1 MVPEFANIYCIW
13 GNINGISRQFIFII
27 RMQREQAQIL
37 RQQQDQAY
45 LDSLKADQEKVK
57 EHHGTPLSS

>member
-1 MVPEFANIYCIW
+1 M
-13 GNINGISRQFIFII
+13 I

-57 EHHGTPLSS
+57 DISVVNNKIFTV

>member
-1 MVPEFANIYCIW
+1 
-13 GNINGISRQFIFII
+13 
-27 RMQREQAQIL
+27 MQREQAQIL

-57 EHHGTPLSS
+57 DHEQQNQLLLQKFSKIFELWHFLSASTAEAKMLD